1 MMKSHVMRGI
11 RRRAEN
17 LPNPSLLISM
27 VALFVALG
35 GVSYAAATIGS
46 AEIVNNSVRSK
57 DVKNG
62 DLRGKDLKANT
73 IGGTRVLESS
83 LGQVPSAGNADSAD
97 TANSAN
103 SATSAGTASNASAL
117 QGASLNSIG
126 AARDAFDA
134 DCDPGGAVLIAC
146 EGATIT
152 LTRTAKVVA
161 HYNWSWTSDDAA
173 GSSVLGA
180 CRTQQNGVNTSGEI
194 TFGSLAH
201 RNDDSRPAAA
211 PPVSDVRGPLAPGT
225 YTFRL
230 ACRDSAGDVD
240 NKDIRTVVTVL
251 GTD

>member
-1 MMKSHVMRGI
+1 MKKFRI
-11 RRRAEN
+11 
-17 LPNPSLLISM
+17 NPSLPISM

-46 AEIVNNSVRSK
+46 GQIVNNSVRSK

-83 LGQVPSAGNADSAD
+83 LAKVPNAGHADSSD
-97 TANSAN
+97 TANSAS
-103 SATSAGTASNASAL
+103 SAATASNASAL
-117 QGASLNSIG
+117 EGASLNSIG
-126 AARDAFDA
+126 AARDAFDSA
-134 DCDPGGAVLIAC
+134 CEPGGAALVAC

-152 LTRTAKVVA
+152 LTRPAKVVA
-161 HYNWSWTSDDAA
+161 HYNWSWTSDDAP

-194 TFGSLAH
+194 TFGSLSH

-211 PPVSDVRGPLAPGT
+211 PPVTDVRGPLAAGT

-240 NKDIRTVVTVL
+240 NKDIRTLVTVA